1 MKKLIPLAFSLFLLA
16 SCVSS
21 KKFKQAQDD
30 YNVLNN
36 KYTQLQQDLSNCET
50 DLVRASNHLQTSQQQ
65 NESLKAQLTTAQTQN
80 TQVMDRL
87 AEMNVLSGKQAE
99 SVQRSL
105 DKIAERDSRINK
117 LQDEVTRKD
126 SMNMAL
132 VLNLKRGLSMYDE
145 DIDIQVEKGVVYIS
159 ISDKLLFSTGSYEV
173 NRSAYTVLEKV
184 ATVLNNQPN
193 IEFLV
198 EGHTDNVPIRSGA
211 TLKDNWD
218 LSVLRATS
226 VVRLLQNNFGIS
238 PARMT
243 AGGRSYYAPVAEN
256 SSVSGR
262 AANRRT
268 RIVIL
273 PQLDQFFQLMEDTNK
288 TAEPPAKD

>member
-1 MKKLIPLAFSLFLLA
+1 MKKLIPLALSVFLFA

-21 KKFKQAQDD
+21 KKYQQAQDD

-36 KYTQLQQDLSNCET
+36 KYTQLQQDLENCET
-50 DLVRASNHLQTSQQQ
+50 DLVRASNHLQTAEAQ
-65 NESLKAQLTTAQTQN
+65 NTSLKEQLQTSQTQN
-80 TQVMDRL
+80 TQVMERL
-87 AEMNVLSGKQAE
+87 AEMNVLSGRQAE
-99 SVQRSL
+99 SVQASL
-105 DKIAERDSRINK
+105 AKIAERDARINL

-126 SMNMAL
+126 SLNMVL
-132 VLNLKRGLSMYDE
+132 VLNLKRGLSQYDE

-193 IEFLV
+193 IEFMV
-198 EGHTDNVPIRSGA
+198 EGHTDNVPIRGGA
-211 TLKDNWD
+211 ALKDNWD

-226 VVRLLQNNFGIS
+226 VVRLLQNNFNID
-238 PARMT
+238 PKRMT
-243 AGGRSYYAPVAEN
+243 AGGRSYYNPVAEN
-256 SSVSGR
+256 STVSGR
-262 AANRRT
+262 ASNRRT

-273 PQLDQFFQLMEDTNK
+273 PQLDQFFQLMEDENK
-288 TAEPPAKD
+288 TAEPPAK